1 MDRLH
6 LYLFGGFRVLRG
18 RPPQTVHLTRTAQHL
33 LAYLVVHRH
42 RLHPREV
49 LAGTLWG
56 ETDNE
61 RGRACLNTA
70 LWRLRKV
77 LEPPGVPK
85 GTFFHSTA
93 AGEVGLRRDAP
104 WWADVAAFEEKLHI
118 IPKSPLAG
126 LSIDAAAEVE
136 KVLPLYTGELLEG
149 FYDDWVLQERERV
162 HCLYV
167 EALEALM
174 HHYKNAGD
182 IPRSL
187 AFAQRLLKVEP
198 FREDIHLAAM
208 KMYQEIGQ
216 RFMALRQYEKCRE
229 SLEKEIGVRPS
240 RDTRRYYEEIA
251 PGRRGE
257 SPGQDEGRAAS
268 PDALGAAMDVL
279 QKALH
284 SLEAV
289 HRDVMEAMSHVT
301 ELLKYPPSSSIQGP
315 QGDGPSRRRR

>member
-6 LYLFGGFRVLRG
+6 IYLFGGFRVLRG
-18 RPPQTVHLTRTAQHL
+18 HPPQTLHLTRTAQHL

-42 RLHPREV
+42 RIHPREI

-56 ETDNE
+56 ETDDE

-85 GTFFHSTA
+85 GTFLLSTG
-93 AGEVGLRRDAP
+93 AGEVGLGREAP
-104 WWADVAAFEEKLHI
+104 CWIDLALFEEKLQVL
-118 IPKSPLAG
+118 PKSSRSG
-126 LSIDAAAEVE
+126 LSDQAAAEVE
-136 KVLPLYTGELLEG
+136 KALPLYTGELLEG
-149 FYDDWVLQERERV
+149 FYEDWVLVERERV

-174 HHYKNAGD
+174 HHYENDHD
-182 IPRSL
+182 IPRGL
-187 AFAQRLLKVEP
+187 GFAQRLLKVEP

-208 KMYQEIGQ
+208 KMYQEMGQ

-229 SLEKEIGVRPS
+229 SLEKEMGCQPS
-240 RDTRRYYEEIA
+240 RDTHRYYEEIA
-251 PGRRGE
+251 PGRRGAP
-257 SPGQDEGRAAS
+257 PGHVGGRPPLS
-268 PDALGAAMDVL
+268 DALGAAMDVL
-279 QKALH
+279 QKALQ

-301 ELLKYPPSSSIQGP
+301 ELLKHPLDSSIQGP
-315 QGDGPSRRRR
+315 QRDSPCRPRR